1 MMSSVSNLIGAADF
15 PAAVTKIGLGLKPV
29 LPRGGR
35 PRPSTSKSTLAE
47 LLTRHKKHR

>member
-35 PRPSTSKSTLAE
+35 PRPSTCYQGLVPSVG
-47 LLTRHKKHR
+47 LLV